1 MRGRRPRRWLL
12 RVALC
17 MQVLCLAG
25 GREQCDV
32 VLVQRNTW
40 LSTFRPRKIA
50 AAALA
55 ELRSRSNGTS
65 PSQAPLVGHPT
76 RPTPP
81 SGTTVVAGKQP
92 REPEVLLQDQNL
104 SKTADQGRSDMTWL
118 VLGCAVFGVGAV
130 AAIACCLTDA
140 RLGPHQQEQS
150 TPGGRPNEKGLK
162 QAPFV
167 PRLPSLQRHALAAG
181 ARASGTHPGGGASAG
196 AGECSGSRSLWA
208 RGAMS
213 EAVLKAPTPVQ
224 GAAVVAACSP
234 PPGEGCAPGALR
246 PSPAPG
252 GSSASAA
259 AARGGEAGRPG
270 MPPVPGGPRFTF
282 GSLSGCGLG
291 PGAWPLPQPTTGARE
306 SSPAAAS
313 PVPSTTRRTEGKQ
326 LCPCLVVPDGHE
338 MNFAVRDLLTKEKQ
352 QLSFSVVD
360 LEERPVTHVI
370 VNEVGPHAG
379 ILIQLLDQ
387 TPLAWVRTKA
397 VHEGRGMPEICYP
410 SGEMFCTVAKEE
422 AVPTSGYTLR
432 DKYGLRLC
440 TMHGDFREKA
450 VNVVNPSG
458 RLICETERCE
468 LGSDGTPYYQVR
480 VAPGVDVCLVLCGLL
495 AVDKLEGGS
504 EGSPTHGPMS
514 ARMPGPL
521 TARSHAAAA
530 AAAAGGARR

>member
-1 MRGRRPRRWLL
+1 
-12 RVALC
+12 
-17 MQVLCLAG
+17 
-25 GREQCDV
+25 
-32 VLVQRNTW
+32 
-40 LSTFRPRKIA
+40 
-50 AAALA
+50 
-55 ELRSRSNGTS
+55 
-65 PSQAPLVGHPT
+65 
-76 RPTPP
+76 
-81 SGTTVVAGKQP
+81 
-92 REPEVLLQDQNL
+92 
-104 SKTADQGRSDMTWL
+104 
-118 VLGCAVFGVGAV
+118 
-130 AAIACCLTDA
+130 
-140 RLGPHQQEQS
+140 
-150 TPGGRPNEKGLK
+150 
-162 QAPFV
+162 
-167 PRLPSLQRHALAAG
+167 
-181 ARASGTHPGGGASAG
+181 
-196 AGECSGSRSLWA
+196 
-208 RGAMS
+208 MS
-213 EAVLKAPTPVQ
+213 EAVQKAPTPAPGV
-224 GAAVVAACSP
+224 AVVAACSP
-234 PPGEGCAPGALR
+234 PPGSGQQSSVAAASAAYGGRGEGCAPGDAFHPAAHLAPLR

-252 GSSASAA
+252 GASASAA
-259 AARGGEAGRPG
+259 AGRGGEAGRPG

-306 SSPAAAS
+306 SSPAAGS
-313 PVPSTTRRTEGKQ
+313 PGPSSTRRTEGKQ
-326 LCPCLVVPDGHE
+326 LCPCLVVPEGHE

-352 QLSFSVVD
+352 QLSFSIVD

-422 AVPTSGYTLR
+422 AVPSSGYTLR
-432 DKYGLRLC
+432 DKSGQRLC
-440 TMHGDFREKA
+440 TLHGDFREKA

-504 EGSPTHGPMS
+504 EGSPSHGPMS
-514 ARMPGPL
+514 ARMLGPL

-530 AAAAGGARR
+530 TAAAGGARR